1 LSQLIEL
8 DITSDGLRKQGYILK
23 KEGKTLALYF
33 NGGSCVRSDILKF
46 WNKTIDKFED
56 KLNEKLDNKMTISAV
71 MDNVGDNFNKI
82 MTPTEVIISRQEQQ
96 QANNSPIK
104 MAPKATRSNNNN
116 CSMEEWQTTLKT
128 KYEGLKKITEEY
140 TPGLWLPLEF
150 TITMKCI
157 LNIRNITL
165 PVIGVILGP
174 PSSWKS
180 VAVNMCKGARDTF
193 AVDHFTPKS
202 FVSHNSN
209 LNEEQLQ
216 EIDLLPKMKN
226 KLFMVPELSPLFT
239 SKEEDLE
246 NVIGMIVRIGDGE
259 GYTNAS
265 GSKGVRGYEG
275 SIMFCWLGAAV
286 EIPYKIHKMLSRLG
300 PKLYFFRMPMSSAK
314 DEDRILKAI
323 QNDDFKERIRAVKMA
338 LFDYLEYFESCPNME
353 VDPESGIPKIKW
365 DSANPTQE
373 EAQRYIIYLAEL
385 LAYLRG
391 TVTTWET
398 EGTQGLD
405 YAYASRNVENPER
418 AATQL
423 HNLARAHALSQG
435 RDCITINDDLPL
447 IVKVVLSGAASI
459 ERVKVLNLL
468 INGTKGQNYTATQI
482 AEEIGTSV
490 NTAKRTM
497 AEFRALG
504 LVEFTELGIE
514 GEPLVQIRLKEGLDW
529 FFSEDF
535 RKLKGDYMP
544 GDFKDDLIK
553 KKGKRNEEQQKDRE
567 GDNNNNDDKNK
578 NNNRIDE
585 FTTNNKPEMGER
597 V

>member
-1 LSQLIEL
+1 MTSL
-8 DITSDGLRKQGYILK
+8 DITSDRLKQQGYILK

-33 NGGSCVRSDILKF
+33 NGSSCIRSDILKL
-46 WNKTIDKFED
+46 WNKTIDKFEQ
-56 KLNEKLDNKMTISAV
+56 KLNEKLDNKMTISDV

-82 MTPTEVIISRQEQQ
+82 MTPTEVIMTRQEQQ
-96 QANNSPIK
+96 QTNNSPIK
-104 MAPKATRSNNNN
+104 MAPKAARSEN
-116 CSMEEWQTTLKT
+116 CSTEEWQTTLKT
-128 KYEGLKKITEEY
+128 KYEELKTITEEN

-150 TITMKCI
+150 AITMKCV
-157 LNIRNITL
+157 LNIKNITL

-193 AVDHFTPKS
+193 AVDNFTPKS

-259 GYTNAS
+259 GYTNSS
-265 GSKGVRGYEG
+265 GSKGVRGYDG
-275 SIMFCWLGAAV
+275 PIMFCWLGAAV

-300 PKLYFFRMPMSSAK
+300 PKLYFFRMPMSAAK
-314 DEDRILKAI
+314 DEDMILKTI
-323 QNDDFKERIRAVKMA
+323 QNDDFKERIRAVKLA

-365 DSANPTQE
+365 NSANQVQE
-373 EAQRYIIYLAEL
+373 QTQRYIIYLAEL

-435 RDCITINDDLPL
+435 RDCITIEDDLPL

-497 AEFRALG
+497 AEFRALR
-504 LVEFTELGIE
+504 LVEFTELGFE
-514 GEPLVQIRLKEGLDW
+514 GEPLVQIRLKEDLDW

-535 RKLKGDYMP
+535 RKLKGGYMP

-553 KKGKRNEEQQKDRE
+553 KKKDKKE
-567 GDNNNNDDKNK
+567 NNNSNK
-578 NNNRIDE
+578 NIEDY
-585 FTTNNKPEMGER
+585 TDKPG
-597 V
+597 VGCK